1 VQTGI
6 LLNFHVKV
14 LARLGDMMHKIAPKL
29 VGRKVHVVLV
39 GAGGTGSHVLTGLVD
54 LHLSMLALGHPEG
67 LDVTV
72 YDDDMVSEANV
83 GRQKFAPSDVGL
95 PKAMVLVNRANMLF
109 GTNWKAKVSRID
121 KGSRISA
128 DIVIGCVDNR
138 LARASIAQVFR
149 GAYWLDFGNRRDDGQ
164 VVLGQIAWDSKDR
177 SADRLP
183 HVGELFPDSI
193 NPDLEEQDD
202 SPSCSLAEALEKQ
215 SLFINKSVADY
226 GLNILSMLFRQ
237 GEIAFHGGFI
247 NLKSGRSTPLAV
259 DVEVWKRLGHK
270 VRKTTKPKQ
279 K

>member
-1 VQTGI
+1 
-6 LLNFHVKV
+6 
-14 LARLGDMMHKIAPKL
+14 MHKITSKL
-29 VGRKVHVVLV
+29 ISNTVSVALV

-54 LHLSMLALGHPEG
+54 LHLSMLALGHPGG

-72 YDDDMVSEANV
+72 YDDDMVSEANI

-109 GTNWKAKVSRID
+109 GTRWEAKVSRID
-121 KGSRISA
+121 KSNRKNA

-138 LARASIAQVFR
+138 LARASIAQAFR

-164 VVLGQIAWDSKDR
+164 VVLGQIPWEDKDR

-183 HVGELFPDSI
+183 HIGELFPDSI

-259 DVEVWKRLGHK
+259 CPDVWKRLGYK
-270 VRKTTKPKQ
+270 VRKKTIPKRNT
-279 K
+279 